1 MRKSKWI
8 NDICWIRQP
17 LLCAL
22 TLQYFSFHSL
32 PLQGCCSY
40 HCVLYQVS
48 LLQKIPNCWPLCS
61 AGVTERHSPAST
73 GLSACPTPAPTGFEP
88 SQGRCRQHCP
98 SKHNLTLSSTC
109 DTVQHNSFRSWRK
122 FTFIRAKHKGLVLIF
137 CFNFHLQTNY
147 ATCCAL
153 SLWHNKKFQNSSNFF
168 FSSSTW
174 AILYQPWQSALC
186 LPWQKWVPAAI

>member
-40 HCVLYQVS
+40 HCVLYQVP

-61 AGVTERHSPAST
+61 CSAWALQEWLNATAQRAQVCQPVPPWLPQALSQARGAAGSTAQAHYHQRVTQCNT
-73 GLSACPTPAPTGFEP
+73 
-88 SQGRCRQHCP
+88 
-98 SKHNLTLSSTC
+98 TLS
-109 DTVQHNSFRSWRK
+109 DLEEK

-137 CFNFHLQTNY
+137 CFNSHL
-147 ATCCAL
+147 
-153 SLWHNKKFQNSSNFF
+153 
-168 FSSSTW
+168 
-174 AILYQPWQSALC
+174 
-186 LPWQKWVPAAI
+186 